1 MQGLR
6 TLYLEKLTDS
16 TIYSTELVTCIIV
29 VVYVTN
35 SVIIPAL
42 IVVACLCK
50 VYDEET
56 LPISI
61 TVIIPALMVVACL
74 CKVYDEE
81 TCQSP

>member
-16 TIYSTELVTCIIV
+16 TIYSTKLVTCIIV
-29 VVYVTN
+29 VYVTI

-42 IVVACLCK
+42 IVVAYLCK

-56 LPISI
+56 
-61 TVIIPALMVVACL
+61 
-74 CKVYDEE
+74 Y
-81 TCQSP
+81 QSS